1 MNGWNFL
8 EPFISTFSIVKW
20 KSSMIGI
27 DSQNFDKNGG
37 ICMWFLHIKTIFIFG
52 NLTLGGNIIM
62 IANKIATFA
71 YFYIM

>member
-1 MNGWNFL
+1 MVGYVCGVFAH
-8 EPFISTFSIVKW
+8 
-20 KSSMIGI
+20 
-27 DSQNFDKNGG
+27 KNN
-37 ICMWFLHIKTIFIFG
+37 IFG